1 MGLDHGNRNSK
12 DSRAD
17 IKETDGIES
26 NTQLGQRPGLVVR
39 NRSRN
44 NLHQIVGN
52 GTNNHSTR
60 HLELDDE
67 AGSGALSSEVSGSFM
82 HLTKY
87 VELGVETRSSNES
100 DTYSEVING
109 VAGIES
115 NHFESNPEVV
125 KGWGN
130 NHKFE
135 IQSDSSNQSEV
146 IQEKDRVEGDIL
158 NSTEKQS
165 STSSS
170 LSSSAEDNFQVD
182 LKLSKTR
189 SGPKPEENTMQS
201 LQDKHNVSGNS
212 SYKFEKRQSGD
223 ASLTLTSQVS
233 SVTHETTLM
242 QSPPVQ
248 VMDRVEDANSYRIP
262 SVVFARSKED
272 WSNPSTESL
281 FSIQLENSSISRDH
295 IVRSTSK
302 EYFESVDLS
311 PLPVVSLGDTDKN
324 GVEPDKTK
332 ATSVSD
338 DALKDKKSSSVEEET
353 MKKPE
358 RPGVSWKSAK
368 ITHTCVDSVDSVP
381 AISSPT
387 RNMQKQRNCCNCWL
401 AVCYCWKCAIFTD
414 AKSVASKEKSEQ
426 QQQQIEHPVASS
438 QPSKS
443 AHRNCFS
450 CFSSCPWH
458 WCGSCNCCQR
468 NDCSRT
474 L

>member
-1 MGLDHGNRNSK
+1 MELDHGNRNSK
-12 DSRAD
+12 DSRTD

-26 NTQLGQRPGLVVR
+26 NTQLGQHQGLVVR

-44 NLHQIVGN
+44 NPHQIVGN

-67 AGSGALSSEVSGSFM
+67 AGSSELSSEVSGSFM
-82 HLTKY
+82 NLTKY
-87 VELGVETRSSNES
+87 VELGVETRSSNQS

-130 NHKFE
+130 NHNFE
-135 IQSDSSNQSEV
+135 TQSDSSKQSEV
-146 IQEKDRVEGDIL
+146 IQEKARID
-158 NSTEKQS
+158 
-165 STSSS
+165 
-170 LSSSAEDNFQVD
+170 EDEFQVN

-189 SGPKPEENTMQS
+189 ASPKPEENTMQS
-201 LQDKHNVSGNS
+201 LQDKHHVSGNS
-212 SYKFEKRQSGD
+212 SYKFEECQSGH

-248 VMDRVEDANSYRIP
+248 VMDRVEDANSYKIP
-262 SVVFARSKED
+262 SLVFARSKED

-302 EYFESVDLS
+302 EYFKSVESVDLS
-311 PLPVVSLGDTDKN
+311 PLPDVPVGDTDKN
-324 GVEPDKTK
+324 GVELDKTE

-338 DALKDKKSSSVEEET
+338 DALKDKKSSSVEEEI

-368 ITHTCVDSVDSVP
+368 VTHTSVDSVDNIQ

-387 RNMQKQRNCCNCWL
+387 T
-401 AVCYCWKCAIFTD
+401 FTD
-414 AKSVASKEKSEQ
+414 AKSVASKEKSQ
-426 QQQQIEHPVASS
+426 KQQQIERPVASS
-438 QPSKS
+438 ESSKS
-443 AHRNCFS
+443 AHCNCFS
-450 CFSSCPWH
+450 CFSSCRWH

-468 NDCSRT
+468 K
-474 L
+474 